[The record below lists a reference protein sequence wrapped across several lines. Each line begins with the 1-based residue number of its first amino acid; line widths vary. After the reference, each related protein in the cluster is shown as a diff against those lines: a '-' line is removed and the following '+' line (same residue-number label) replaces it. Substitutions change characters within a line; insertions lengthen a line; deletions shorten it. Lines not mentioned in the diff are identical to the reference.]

1 MQGLLCVKNQ
11 LLQKINC
18 FIFRKKGFLQDVRHN
33 LQKAFFKAVL
43 VQHYLLYEYQKKIMN
58 LLTLL
63 GDSSLER
70 DKEKYQYSYEDI
82 IEMLQANVK
91 LTDVHK

>member
-1 MQGLLCVKNQ
+1 MSRTSYLKKQTVLFLEKN
-11 LLQKINC
+11 
-18 FIFRKKGFLQDVRHN
+18 FRK
-33 LQKAFFKAVL
+33 KAFFKHA
-43 VQHYLLYEYQKKIMN
+43 
-58 LLTLL
+58 L

>member
-1 MQGLLCVKNQ
+1 MSRTSYLKKKTVLFLEKN
-11 LLQKINC
+11 
-18 FIFRKKGFLQDVRHN
+18 FRKKGFLQDVRHN
-33 LQKAFFKAVL
+33 LQKAFFKHA
-43 VQHYLLYEYQKKIMN
+43 
-58 LLTLL
+58 L

>member
-1 MQGLLCVKNQ
+1 
-11 LLQKINC
+11 
-18 FIFRKKGFLQDVRHN
+18 
-33 LQKAFFKAVL
+33 
-43 VQHYLLYEYQKKIMN
+43 MN

-91 LTDVHK
+91 LTDFHK